1 MRFLPRSFAVAT
13 SVTLLAFAAA
23 SRPRRAAVRE
33 SLANSAAEIPLAI
46 THVTI
51 VNPHGPP
58 QKDVTVIVSGGV
70 IEWIGDAAGP
80 RG

>member
-1 MRFLPRSFAVAT
+1 MRFLPRSFAVAI

-23 SRPRRAAVRE
+23 TRPRPAAVRE
-33 SLANSAAEIPLAI
+33 SLASSAAEIPLAI

-51 VNPHGPP
+51 VNPQGPP
-58 QKDVTVIVSGGV
+58 QKDVTVVVSRGV
-70 IEWIGDAAGP
+70 IGWIGDAADP